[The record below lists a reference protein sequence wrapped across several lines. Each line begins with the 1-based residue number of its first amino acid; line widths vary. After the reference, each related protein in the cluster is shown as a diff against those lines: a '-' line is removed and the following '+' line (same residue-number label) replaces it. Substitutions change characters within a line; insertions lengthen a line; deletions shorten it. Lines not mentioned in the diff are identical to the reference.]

1 MKAAVLEQLGE
12 SPKYLDFPNPEV
24 KSNDQLLINVKA
36 AAVKN
41 LDKLRASGK
50 HYASYTELPTVVGM
64 DGVGV
69 LEDGTRVYAQG
80 ITGMIAEK
88 AIINKHRYTP
98 IPDHLDN
105 NTAAALPNAVLGSA
119 MALKVRGEIKPG
131 QNVLINGATGVTGLL
146 AVQIAKYYGAK
157 TVITTG
163 RNQETLEKTKA
174 LGADLSISLKQNDD
188 VIIEHIKK
196 VHRETPI
203 DLVIDYI
210 WGKPIELI
218 ITALKGGGLHNYT
231 HKTRI
236 VTVGSMAGEHI
247 SLSSGVLRSSAIE
260 ILGSGFGSL
269 SEEDLQSLS
278 EDILPEMFQLAA
290 DGKLKMELVVD
301 SLKNIETLWTQKID
315 SGKRLVISMEESL

>member
-1 MKAAVLEQLGE
+1 MKAAVLEQLGT
-12 SPKYLDFPNPEV
+12 SPQYKDFPNPEV
-24 KSNDQLLINVKA
+24 QSDEQLLIEVKA

-41 LDKLRASGK
+41 LDKLRAGGT
-50 HYASYTELPTVVGM
+50 HYASYTDLPVVVGM

-80 ITGMIAEK
+80 VTGMIAEK
-88 AIINKHRYTP
+88 AIINKNQYTV
-98 IPDHLDN
+98 IPENLDDY
-105 NTAAALPNAVLGSA
+105 TAAALPNAVLGSA

-146 AVQIAKYYGAK
+146 AIQIAKYYGAK

-163 RNQETLEKTKA
+163 RNQENLEKTKD
-174 LGADLSISLKQNDD
+174 LGADLTISLKQNDEA
-188 VIIEHIKK
+188 IIEQLTKAHA
-196 VHRETPI
+196 ETPI
-203 DLVIDYI
+203 DLVIDYV
-210 WGKPIELI
+210 WGKPIELV
-218 ITALKGGGLHNYT
+218 ITALKGGGLNNYS

-236 VTVGSMAGEHI
+236 VSVGSMAGENI

-269 SEEDLQSLS
+269 SKDDLQSLS
-278 EDILPEMFQLAA
+278 REVLPEMFKLAA

-301 SLKNIETLWTQKID
+301 SLKNIEQLWEQKIE
-315 SGKRLVISMEESL
+315 SGKRLVISMK